1 MDSADERTAHAVI
14 LYYASL
20 SASFPFGFEQ
30 RPQRFSGLETDLRE
44 QLYPMLSEREDPP
57 SLEALIEG
65 AEEFVREHVLP
76 RTDAEKEYLD
86 RFARA
91 DYAPELLFDSAAMV
105 DAAMSNPQA
114 LWKLR
119 NLEKMG

>member
-1 MDSADERTAHAVI
+1 M
-14 LYYASL
+14 
-20 SASFPFGFEQ
+20 
-30 RPQRFSGLETDLRE
+30 
-44 QLYPMLSEREDPP
+44 
-57 SLEALIEG
+57 EG